1 MSLAIPSIAGPS
13 RLSAQLYRH
22 SATLL
27 PALSQSCTLG
37 TTGTPSR
44 RSGLL
49 GSSYAYSTSPARLQS
64 RRQAYTLAQP
74 INTPSG
80 FEGVPAPA
88 YVNPVDPSAVAA
100 STNASASGKGKEKVQ
115 ITEGHGAPPPAPAEV
130 KPRRKIQAKKAAITM
145 VRSLQVERRTW
156 ITETDVIDTNSRRAA
171 ASPHVYS
178 QPSIAPDRCQNAR
191 VRRHGVSPRLRVP
204 AGRQI

>member
-1 MSLAIPSIAGPS
+1 M
-13 RLSAQLYRH
+13 
-22 SATLL
+22 
-27 PALSQSCTLG
+27 
-37 TTGTPSR
+37 PSR

-49 GSSYAYSTSPARLQS
+49 GSYAYSTSPARLQS

-88 YVNPVDPSAVAA
+88 HVNPVDPSEVAA
-100 STNASASGKGKEKVQ
+100 STIASGKGKEKAQ

-145 VRSLQVERRTW
+145 VRTYR
-156 ITETDVIDTNSRRAA
+156 
-171 ASPHVYS
+171 
-178 QPSIAPDRCQNAR
+178 
-191 VRRHGVSPRLRVP
+191 
-204 AGRQI
+204 